1 MSLSP
6 ARAHRARML
15 AAQAAAASPAGGP
28 VLGGEYEL
36 MQAQLIEHKRRLK
49 DIQSIERKIEAKR
62 QFLPLY
68 RDWVEGT
75 LANGNGAHDL
85 VLMTVLVWL
94 IDVGE
99 YAGALE
105 VARYAMAHQL
115 PMPDQ
120 YDRNLATVLLD
131 EIGGAALA
139 GRLVAA
145 EAVEVLGQVAELTAG
160 SDTPDQARAKLH
172 KALGYAYMGR
182 LGTSEVDVS
191 QLEPAAARFALSH
204 CRRAFELFEG
214 VGVKK
219 DIERLE
225 RRLKAAGE
233 PDA

>member
-6 ARAHRARML
+6 ARAHRSRML
-15 AAQAAAASPAGGP
+15 AALAAAGSPAGGP

-36 MQAQLIEHKRRLK
+36 MLAQLIEHKRRLK

-62 QFLPLY
+62 EFLPLY
-68 RDWVEGT
+68 RTWVGET
-75 LANGNGAHDL
+75 LAQGNGAHDL
-85 VLMTVLVWL
+85 VLMTVLVWY
-94 IDVGE
+94 IDVGDFCQ
-99 YAGALE
+99 ALE
-105 VARYAMAHQL
+105 VARYAVAYGL

-131 EIGGAALA
+131 EIAGAALA
-139 GRLVAA
+139 GKLAPDTGI
-145 EAVEVLGQVAELTAG
+145 EVLHQVTELTTD

-172 KALGYAYMGR
+172 KALAYAHMGR
-182 LGTSEVDVS
+182 LGTSEVDVG
-191 QLEPAAARFALSH
+191 QLAVPAAREALKH
-204 CRRAFELFEG
+204 CRRAFELFEQ

-225 RRLKAAGE
+225 RRLKTAGE

>member
-6 ARAHRARML
+6 ARQHRARML
-15 AAQAAAASPAGGP
+15 AAQAAAASPSGGP

-36 MQAQLIEHKRRLK
+36 MLAQLIEHRRALK

-62 QFLPLY
+62 LFLPVY
-68 RDWVEGT
+68 KAWVEET
-75 LANGNGAHDL
+75 LEHGQGAQDQ

-94 IDVGE
+94 IDTGDFS
-99 YAGALE
+99 AALQ
-105 VARYAMAHQL
+105 VARYALAHDLQ
-115 PMPDQ
+115 MPDQ

-139 GRLVAA
+139 GKLGAH
-145 EAVEVLGQVAELTAG
+145 EAVPVLQQVADLTADR
-160 SDTPDQARAKLH
+160 DTPDQARAKLY
-172 KALGYAYMGR
+172 KALGFAHMGR
-182 LGTSEVDVS
+182 VGTGEIDVGT
-191 QLEPAAARFALSH
+191 LAVPVAREALKH
-204 CRRAFELFEG
+204 CRRAFELFEQ

-233 PDA
+233 TNA